1 MSKQNRKP
9 NRQRPDKDQ
18 KRRPRPNRVAQA
30 DKKDERV
37 EQQSEDFVVGK
48 HAVLET
54 LKSDRDIN
62 KLFLQE
68 GIGGDK
74 IGEILELAKERRI
87 QIQTVPKSKLDLL
100 SDNGVH
106 QGIMLATAAYQY
118 ATMDDLFAIAAKK
131 EEDPFF
137 LILDGIEDP
146 HNLG

>member
-30 DKKDERV
+30 DKKDVRV

-68 GIGGDK
+68 
-74 IGEILELAKERRI
+74 
-87 QIQTVPKSKLDLL
+87 
-100 SDNGVH
+100 
-106 QGIMLATAAYQY
+106 
-118 ATMDDLFAIAAKK
+118 KK
-131 EEDPFF
+131 FKRE
-137 LILDGIEDP
+137 
-146 HNLG
+146 